1 MKTVKK
7 FSRAFPGCAIFS
19 AAIILSGV
27 VGFFFRGINFGIDF
41 VPGLVEEVRIAPGA
55 VDVTYSGSA
64 TISLS
69 VSSVSLDAVITGTG
83 AENETKSFAF
93 GQYPTV
99 AKIAEALSAIDGVSA
114 TVKNSPSAD
123 SYGIYVDNASTLRL
137 SSDSAVRLF
146 VPSESSAVTIDDV
159 RASLSS
165 QNAVVKELG
174 ADSNRSFQ
182 IRVADSKN
190 TDSAAL
196 QDEILGC
203 LRGKFGSD
211 NIAIVKTD
219 FVGSGFSKS
228 IAFKSVLLAVVTL
241 LAIWIYAAI
250 RFHWDFALGAVIALI
265 HDCLVMFAFIVW
277 SQVEFSTTTF
287 AAVLTIFGYSI
298 NATVV
303 IFDRMRQNI
312 RLVKTKNFND
322 IIDSSI
328 SETFSRSIIT
338 TVTTLFASLSL
349 MIFTSGSIRDFSVVL
364 TVGLISGCYSSMFIS
379 SGFVSFARR
388 NWEPGEFANHVRPHS
403 DKNVISFSKA

>member
-1 MKTVKK
+1 
-7 FSRAFPGCAIFS
+7 
-19 AAIILSGV
+19 
-27 VGFFFRGINFGIDF
+27 
-41 VPGLVEEVRIAPGA
+41 
-55 VDVTYSGSA
+55 
-64 TISLS
+64 
-69 VSSVSLDAVITGTG
+69 
-83 AENETKSFAF
+83 
-93 GQYPTV
+93 
-99 AKIAEALSAIDGVSA
+99 
-114 TVKNSPSAD
+114 
-123 SYGIYVDNASTLRL
+123 
-137 SSDSAVRLF
+137 
-146 VPSESSAVTIDDV
+146 
-159 RASLSS
+159 
-165 QNAVVKELG
+165 
-174 ADSNRSFQ
+174 
-182 IRVADSKN
+182 
-190 TDSAAL
+190 
-196 QDEILGC
+196 
-203 LRGKFGSD
+203 
-211 NIAIVKTD
+211 
-219 FVGSGFSKS
+219 
-228 IAFKSVLLAVVTL
+228 
-241 LAIWIYAAI
+241 
-250 RFHWDFALGAVIALI
+250 
-265 HDCLVMFAFIVW
+265 MFAFIVW